1 MSCSAQLSESIFIS
15 LILGVH
21 VEDEKGRM
29 ILPSSKE
36 LPRMTQ
42 LPDRIVNLGNESAK
56 FSRSVA
62 FPSQHELYMTN
73 VPSVCFFS
81 CLERHRSVLC
91 KSPFGRGRITTPRSA
106 DKADHPPPLPPPSLY
121 QFLGRTEPARRISP
135 AQLVVEC
142 RVAALLCPSALE
154 EVRCFELSWLRLRGK
169 II

>member
-81 CLERHRSVLC
+81 CLERHRSVLFTFSSTQC
-91 KSPFGRGRITTPRSA
+91 TPCLS
-106 DKADHPPPLPPPSLY
+106 
-121 QFLGRTEPARRISP
+121 RRM
-135 AQLVVEC
+135 
-142 RVAALLCPSALE
+142 PSAGLG
-154 EVRCFELSWLRLRGK
+154 GK
-169 II
+169 IGRE

>member
-81 CLERHRSVLC
+81 CLERHRSYYVSRPLVAAGSRLQGAQTRRTIHHPFHPQAC
-91 KSPFGRGRITTPRSA
+91 ISFSAVPNLPGGFRLHSLWSSVESPHYFV
-106 DKADHPPPLPPPSLY
+106 HPPWK
-121 QFLGRTEPARRISP
+121 R
-135 AQLVVEC
+135 C
-142 RVAALLCPSALE
+142 AALSSPGCDC
-154 EVRCFELSWLRLRGK
+154 EVK
-169 II
+169 

>member
-91 KSPFGRGRITTPRSA
+91 CQVEGCKVNSHLLIHPMHALPIEA
-106 DKADHPPPLPPPSLY
+106 DAFCRARWQD
-121 QFLGRTEPARRISP
+121 RTGMSSCHGG
-135 AQLVVEC
+135 QGGLEC
-142 RVAALLCPSALE
+142 GGT
-154 EVRCFELSWLRLRGK
+154 W
-169 II
+169 